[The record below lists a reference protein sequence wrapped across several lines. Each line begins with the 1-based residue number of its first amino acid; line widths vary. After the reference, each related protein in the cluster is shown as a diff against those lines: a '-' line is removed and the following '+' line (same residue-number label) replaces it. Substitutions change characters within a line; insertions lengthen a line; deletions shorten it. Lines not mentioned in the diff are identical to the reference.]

1 MSIRYVEGSLIMSF
15 ENTFHMFIPTFS
27 LSFLSWDYE
36 IKEDFH
42 HALLLEMNEYL

>member
-1 MSIRYVEGSLIMSF
+1 
-15 ENTFHMFIPTFS
+15 MFIPTFS